1 MVNGWLPDVPP
12 PGDGFCTWI
21 LTVDAVVKSLAGICA
36 VTPVELT
43 TVVESG
49 VPFQTTCAPCT
60 KEEPVTVMVV
70 AGSPV
75 VAPKG
80 DMAVSCGVG
89 LSTSRL
95 VGVLEPLFMD
105 PFDTTTVNSAAL
117 TS

>member
-1 MVNGWLPDVPP
+1 MNGWLPDVPP

-36 VTPVELT
+36 VTPTELT
-43 TVVESG
+43 TVVDSG
-49 VPFQTTCAPCT
+49 VPFQTTCAPFT
-60 KEEPVTVMVV
+60 NEEPVTVIVV

-75 VAPKG
+75 VAPEG

-95 VGVLEPLFMD
+95 VGVPYPLFAG
-105 PFDTTTVNSAAL
+105 PFDTTTANSAAL